1 MNLNLKISRYW
12 KTVIAGAAPVL
23 AAIQAAADDGHI
35 DLGEGLTIAG
45 ALLVA
50 FGVWRVPNKQ

>member
-1 MNLNLKISRYW
+1 MNLRISRYW
-12 KTVIAGAAPVL
+12 KAVIAGAAPVL
-23 AAIQAAADDGHI
+23 AAVQAAVDDGHI
-35 DLGEGLTIAG
+35 DVGEGLTIAG